1 MYNNNKNTISQVKII
16 LDFQLLLLLLLYMK
30 PIPLCFYAATETN
43 SHRQYINLVLL
54 LTIYTLQKG
63 VLALVNRAPL

>member
-1 MYNNNKNTISQVKII
+1 MYNNNNNKNTISQVKII
-16 LDFQLLLLLLLYMK
+16 LDFQLLLYMK